1 MGMEW
6 IGSARG
12 GFTGLNS
19 SYVQDQSMVSFIPF
33 LIYSQIGYPVETT
46 ELLTTNRKALTV
58 NLDEAKYGT
67 FAEIGAGQEV
77 ARQFFQAGAA
87 AGTIAKSISAYDM
100 KFSDAI
106 YGRTARYVS
115 RERLGLMLSH
125 EYDLLI
131 ERLSS
136 LRGDR
141 TTFFVFADTVAAKS
155 FNGTNEAH
163 GWMGVQFQVEPNTPP
178 SVIVMHVRMWDKE
191 NILQQEALGIVGV
204 NFIFGAFYYL
214 GDQDQFIRSLADN
227 LSAERVEVDMINF
240 SGPLFSNVDNRLMS
254 LKLVEYGL
262 TNAVMFSPKAEVL
275 QPSEVLYKK
284 AILVERGSFR
294 PVTLVNSDMMKC
306 ALVQFLEEPALKG
319 IDIVVLMEIT
329 MGNLSA
335 SGNIDYKDFLAR
347 IDSLAA
353 IGNNVLISNYLE
365 FYKLTSYFRRYTKQ
379 MVGVAMGINNLL
391 EIFNESY
398 YENLDGG
405 ILESFGRLFKNSV
418 KLYIY
423 PMRMGAYNRY
433 CQADPTNRPTSGL
446 GISEHPLAMNVWI
459 NATNLQVKLHL
470 RNLYAH
476 LLENHYVVP
485 VVGYDSS
492 LGEIFSRDI
501 LAKIQTGEAGWE
513 RMIPE
518 KASAI
523 IKERHLFGYQ
533 KPGVAVE
540 AL

>member
-1 MGMEW
+1 MEP
-6 IGSARG
+6 S
-12 GFTGLNS
+12 
-19 SYVQDQSMVSFIPF
+19 
-33 LIYSQIGYPVETT
+33 

-106 YGRTARYVS
+106 YGRAARYVS

-131 ERLSS
+131 ERLSAV
-136 LRGDR
+136 RGDR
-141 TTFFVFADTVAAKS
+141 TAFFVFADTVAAKS
-155 FNGTNEAH
+155 FKGTNEAH

-178 SVIVMHVRMWDKE
+178 SVIVLHVRMWDKE
-191 NILQQEALGIVGV
+191 NILQQQALGIVGV
-204 NFIFGAFYYL
+204 NLIFGAFYYL
-214 GDQDQFIRSLADN
+214 DDQNRFIRSLADN
-227 LSAERVEVDMINF
+227 LTADRVEVDMINF

-262 TNAVMFSPKAEVL
+262 TNAVMFSPKAELL

-294 PVTLVNSDMMKC
+294 PVTLINSDMMEC

-319 IDIVVLMEIT
+319 IDVVVLMEIT
-329 MGNLSA
+329 MANLLA
-335 SGNIDYKDFLAR
+335 SGNIDYEDFLAR
-347 IDSLAA
+347 IDTLAA

-365 FYKLTSYFRRYTKQ
+365 FFRLTSYFRRYTKQ

-423 PMRMGAYNRY
+423 PMRIGAYNRY
-433 CQADPTNRPTSGL
+433 CLADPTSCPTPGL
-446 GISEHPLAMNVWI
+446 GISEHPLAMGVWI
-459 NATNLQVKLHL
+459 SATNLQVKLHL

-492 LGEIFSRDI
+492 LMEIFSRDI
-501 LAKIQTGEAGWE
+501 LAKIQSGKAGWE
-513 RMIPE
+513 GMIPE

-523 IKERHLFGYQ
+523 IKERQLFGYQ
-533 KPGVAVE
+533 KPDVALQ
-540 AL
+540 AP